1 MLVNARNQT
10 HAIQPSNRSDLD
22 PTTAANNALSSGF
35 VQSAQAAAGLTS
47 APSAQNA
54 ANKAA
59 DKVADN
65 VNAAFAK
72 TRVHL
77 QAKVPDV
84 AAAAT
89 MTATPPTTRTA
100 PTATSNDSD
109 AMKEFKDYMSKSPV
123 ERLREQMLKEQGLT
137 EESFNALPPEQQQA
151 INNKIAERIKE
162 QFSAQTDKNS
172 PNPVDKQAASA
183 FLATNN

>member
-1 MLVNARNQT
+1 MLVNARNNPV
-10 HAIQPSNRSDLD
+10 IQPTHRTDLD
-22 PTTAANNALSSGF
+22 PTTAANNMLSSGY
-35 VQSAQAAAGLTS
+35 VQTAQAAAGLS
-47 APSAQNA
+47 SNA
-54 ANKAA
+54 VTRNGA

-89 MTATPPTTRTA
+89 LTSTPPSTRSA
-100 PTATSNDSD
+100 PAATSTDSD
-109 AMKEFKDYMSKSPV
+109 AMKEFKDYMNKSPA
-123 ERLREQMLKEQGLT
+123 ERLRDQLLKEQGLS
-137 EESFNALPPEQQQA
+137 EESFKQLPPEQQQA

-162 QFSAQTDKNS
+162 QFNAQNEKNS

-183 FLATNN
+183 FLTANT